1 MPAFWELCSWV
12 VHRDETSSGMAG
24 WEGSWGLLGSSEG
37 TSGPRAGQTLQE
49 PPMVALLE
57 LPSSGRPHKSHEGA
71 WLVLQLLDREPSVLC

>member
-1 MPAFWELCSWV
+1 MPAFWELCSCV

-24 WEGSWGLLGSSEG
+24 WEGSWGLPLK
-37 TSGPRAGQTLQE
+37 E

-71 WLVLQLLDREPSVLC
+71 WQCFDVLDREPSVLC